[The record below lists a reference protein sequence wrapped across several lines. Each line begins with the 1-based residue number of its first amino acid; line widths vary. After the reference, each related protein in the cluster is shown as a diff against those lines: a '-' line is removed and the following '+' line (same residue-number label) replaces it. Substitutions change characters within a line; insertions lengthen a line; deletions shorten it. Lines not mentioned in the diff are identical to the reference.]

1 MICYL
6 IIWI

>member
-6 IIWI
+6 IA

>member
-6 IIWI
+6 ML

>member
-6 IIWI
+6 YL